1 MSKGKDKCDFLR
13 NIRRQVAA
21 QYGLRYE
28 PRECHHDGDCPGTCP
43 VCDAELRDLQRQLT
57 ERGIENIDVFE
68 RVESEDTELFEKSQV
83 PLYGPG
89 IPADPEED
97 IHILE
102 GDVTPPEDRLE
113 GGTQLPPELEGMPRP
128 PEDDDIIDDD
138 EEDDDEDF
146 GEPYRFCYVAGISFH
161 NINDIWD
168 ELCIGA
174 KLALVRQPD
183 NKYDKNAIGVALV
196 DDYNPE
202 EPESFDFNLIL
213 GYIPRSENE
222 ELAAMMEEGYQV
234 GAEITELNRHAP
246 YNERLGITIIR
257 YGKNPKPS
265 NGYRALEIVTDDEI
279 SDIQKSL
286 LTDGFIYQRWGFWHE
301 RRIALPIK
309 GEKVVLM
316 HKREN
321 DTVLYLTTVGAV
333 GDEAIPFV
341 GLEKVDVVDDREAF
355 ILFNSVGPV
364 VVPNWSL
371 DFLDKEDI
379 ETMTPSEKFL
389 SKSAQSKLAQIF
401 TSAQK

>member
-1 MSKGKDKCDFLR
+1 
-13 NIRRQVAA
+13 
-21 QYGLRYE
+21 
-28 PRECHHDGDCPGTCP
+28 
-43 VCDAELRDLQRQLT
+43 VCDAELRDLQRQLN

-68 RVESEDTELFEKSQV
+68 KVESEDTELFEKSHV

-89 IPADPEED
+89 IPADPDD
-97 IHILE
+97 IRILE

-113 GGTQLPPELEGMPRP
+113 GETQLPPELQGMPRP
-128 PEDDDIIDDD
+128 PEDDDIIED
-138 EEDDDEDF
+138 EEDDEDF

-183 NKYDKNAIGVALV
+183 NKYDKNAIAVALA
-196 DDYNPE
+196 DDYDPE
-202 EPESFDFNLIL
+202 DPDSFDFNFIL

-222 ELAAMMEEGYQV
+222 ELAAMMDEGYKV
-234 GAEITELNRHAP
+234 GAVVTELNRHAP
-246 YNERLGITIIR
+246 YNKRLGITIIR
-257 YGKNPKPS
+257 YGENPKPS
-265 NGYRALEIVTDDEI
+265 ARYRALEIVTDDEF

-309 GEKVVLM
+309 GEKVVLL
-316 HKREN
+316 HKHKN
-321 DTVLYLTTVGAV
+321 NTVLYLTIVGAV
-333 GDEAIPFV
+333 GDDAIYFID
-341 GLEKVDVVDDREAF
+341 EDKVRAIDDRAAF

-389 SKSAQSKLAQIF
+389 SKSAQTKLTQIF
-401 TSAQK
+401 TSAL

>member
-13 NIRRQVAA
+13 NIRRQVAD

-28 PRECHHDGDCPGTCP
+28 PRECHHEGDCPGTCP

-68 RVESEDTELFEKSQV
+68 KVETEEQNEPQQPIRLGGV
-83 PLYGPG
+83 PAYGPK
-89 IPADPEED
+89 ED

-102 GDVTPPEDRLE
+102 GDVTPPEDDIDGNIE
-113 GGTQLPPELEGMPRP
+113 DVPELEGMPRP
-128 PEDDDIIDDD
+128 PKDDEIIDDD
-138 EEDDDEDF
+138 EEDDES

-161 NINDIWD
+161 NIDDIWD
-168 ELCIGA
+168 ELCIGT

-183 NKYDKNAIGVALV
+183 NKYDKNAIGVALA

-202 EPESFDFNLIL
+202 EPESFDFNFIL

-222 ELAAMMEEGYQV
+222 ELAAMMDEGYQV
-234 GAEITELNRHAP
+234 GAEITELNRHVP
-246 YNERLGITIIR
+246 YTERLGITIIR

-265 NGYRALEIVTDDEI
+265 ARYRALEIVSDDEF
-279 SDIQKSL
+279 SGIQNSL
-286 LTDGFIYQRWGFWHE
+286 LTNGFIYQRWGFWQE
-301 RRIALPIK
+301 RRIVLPMK

-321 DTVLYLTTVGAV
+321 DTVLYLTTVGAI
-333 GDEAIPFV
+333 GDDAIYFV
-341 GLEKVDVVDDREAF
+341 GEDAVASVDDCNAF
-355 ILFNSVGPV
+355 ILFNSAGPV

-379 ETMTPSEKFL
+379 ETMSPSESFL
-389 SKSAQSKLAQIF
+389 SKSAQDKLAQIF
-401 TSAQK
+401 HATPK

>member
-28 PRECHHDGDCPGTCP
+28 PRECHREGDCHGTCP

-68 RVESEDTELFEKSQV
+68 KVESEDSELFEKSQV

-89 IPADPEED
+89 IPYAPDD
-97 IHILE
+97 VHILE
-102 GDVTPPEDRLE
+102 GDVTPPEERLE
-113 GGTQLPPELEGMPRP
+113 GETQLHPELEGMPRP
-128 PEDDDIIDDD
+128 PEKDDIIDDD

-183 NKYDKNAIGVALV
+183 NKYDKNAIAVALA
-196 DDYNPE
+196 DDYDPE
-202 EPESFDFNLIL
+202 DPESFDFNFIL

-222 ELAAMMEEGYQV
+222 ELAAMMDEGYKV

-246 YNERLGITIIR
+246 YNERLGITVIR
-257 YGKNPKPS
+257 YGENPKPS
-265 NGYRALEIVTDDEI
+265 ARYRAMEIATDDEFA
-279 SDIQKSL
+279 DIQKSL
-286 LTDGFIYQRWGFWHE
+286 LTKGFIYQRWGGFPIRW
-301 RRIALPIK
+301 IAMPIK
-309 GEKVVLM
+309 GEKVVLL
-316 HKREN
+316 HKRDN
-321 DTVLYLTTVGAV
+321 DTVLYFTTVGAV
-333 GDEAIPFV
+333 GDDAIYFV
-341 GLEKVDVVDDREAF
+341 GEDEVASVDDCAAF

-371 DFLDKEDI
+371 DFLDKEYI
-379 ETMTPSEKFL
+379 EAMTPSERFL
-389 SKSAQSKLAQIF
+389 SKSAQDKLTQIF
-401 TSAQK
+401 TSAL

>member
-28 PRECHHDGDCPGTCP
+28 PRECHHEGDCPGTCP
-43 VCDAELRDLQRQLT
+43 VCDAELRDLQRQLN

-68 RVESEDTELFEKSQV
+68 KVESEDTELFEKSHV

-89 IPADPEED
+89 IPADPDD
-97 IHILE
+97 IRILE

-113 GGTQLPPELEGMPRP
+113 GETQLPPELQGMPRP
-128 PEDDDIIDDD
+128 PEDDDIIED
-138 EEDDDEDF
+138 EEDDEDF

-183 NKYDKNAIGVALV
+183 NKYDKNAIAVALA
-196 DDYNPE
+196 DDYDPE
-202 EPESFDFNLIL
+202 DPDSFDFNFIL

-222 ELAAMMEEGYQV
+222 ELAAMMDEGYKV
-234 GAEITELNRHAP
+234 GAVVTELNRHAP
-246 YNERLGITIIR
+246 YNKRLGITIIR
-257 YGKNPKPS
+257 YGENPKPS
-265 NGYRALEIVTDDEI
+265 ARYRALEIVTDDEF

-309 GEKVVLM
+309 GEKVVLL
-316 HKREN
+316 HKHKN
-321 DTVLYLTTVGAV
+321 NTVLYLTIVGAV
-333 GDEAIPFV
+333 GDDAIYFID
-341 GLEKVDVVDDREAF
+341 EDKVRAIDDRAAF

-389 SKSAQSKLAQIF
+389 SKSAQTKLTQIF
-401 TSAQK
+401 TSAL